1 MRCDSPVVL
10 SLGVED
16 VRRRRWS
23 NWKGWPDE
31 IQVSVGF
38 NAKSR
43 ARTIFKPSSFHRK
56 FDGRIDETESAQKET
71 NESVTCKSVPEPE
84 QCQ

>member
-23 NWKGWPDE
+23 SWKGWPDE

-38 NAKSR
+38 NAKICAR
-43 ARTIFKPSSFHRK
+43 AFLIHQVFKAN
-56 FDGRIDETESAQKET
+56 FDEHVDLSHLLEKKWLVVDVA
-71 NESVTCKSVPEPE
+71 
-84 QCQ
+84 